1 MKIRITRKQ
10 LLNTK
15 GKFNPVDLKPLLN
28 EVNKTKLDTFIV
40 RVSSFLS
47 QKEVSDE
54 RTEDR

>member
-28 EVNKTKLDTFIV
+28 DVNKTKLDTFIV

-47 QKEVSDE
+47 QKEGSDE

>member
-15 GKFNPVDLKPLLN
+15 GKFKPIDLKPLLN
-28 EVNKTKLDTFIV
+28 ENNKTKLDTFMI

-47 QKEVSDE
+47 QKENSDE
-54 RTEDR
+54 RTQD

>member
-15 GKFNPVDLKPLLN
+15 GKFKPVDLKPLLN
-28 EVNKTKLDTFIV
+28 EANKTKLDTFMI

-47 QKEVSDE
+47 QKEGSNE
-54 RTEDR
+54 RTQD